1 VLPNTN
7 ATTASINGTYAA
19 VVVRADGNG
28 HFLAREGSGL
38 TLSNG
43 TVSGSLTTND
53 YGSTPSTVSVSSTYS
68 VTTGTGSITTVGS
81 LIPADGSSEGSFS
94 GAISAD
100 GDLIVMADLGSGDP
114 VTAAVFL
121 KQGTG
126 VTAATLNGVYKVVQ
140 YGGHS
145 PSTPDAKAGT
155 VFAYGNGAWSVI
167 YTENT
172 NQGTITT
179 NNTGS
184 GTYTVTADGT
194 LTLTDAEGDVY
205 NGAIS
210 ADGNALVFGWVAS
223 GLAPE
228 IAVGVRQ

>member
-1 VLPNTN
+1 VL
-7 ATTASINGTYAA
+7 
-19 VVVRADGNG
+19 
-28 HFLAREGSGL
+28 
-38 TLSNG
+38 
-43 TVSGSLTTND
+43 
-53 YGSTPSTVSVSSTYS
+53 
-68 VTTGTGSITTVGS
+68 
-81 LIPADGSSEGSFS
+81 
-94 GAISAD
+94 
-100 GDLIVMADLGSGDP
+100 ADLGSGDP

-121 KQGTG
+121 RQGTG

-145 PSTPDAKAGT
+145 PTTPDAKTGT
-155 VFAYGNGAWSVI
+155 LFAYGNGTWSVI

-205 NGAIS
+205 NGAVS
-210 ADGNALVFGWVAS
+210 ANGNALVFGWVAS

-228 IAVGVRQ
+228 IGVGVRQ